1 MDQSA
6 ASGVLLMMLSTGL
19 DRAVVP
25 FDPEALLGPLCVV
38 TAVCHLIAVEYC
50 NGHGRRMDAP
60 FTLGRRDALEAMT
73 ASLVVDPRSV
83 LAFKVEDDLLM
94 PGSQVDL
101 RLRAV
106 LSTLALGEAAVG
118 LSQLGDEQA
127 GVFTALGGTDFDG
140 TFLVGRHRVSFH

>member
-1 MDQSA
+1 
-6 ASGVLLMMLSTGL
+6 
-19 DRAVVP
+19 
-25 FDPEALLGPLCVV
+25 
-38 TAVCHLIAVEYC
+38 
-50 NGHGRRMDAP
+50 MDAP
-60 FTLGRRDALEAMT
+60 FALGRRDALEAMT

-83 LAFKVEDDLLM
+83 LAFEVEDDLLM

-106 LSTLALGEAAVG
+106 LSTLALGEAAVS